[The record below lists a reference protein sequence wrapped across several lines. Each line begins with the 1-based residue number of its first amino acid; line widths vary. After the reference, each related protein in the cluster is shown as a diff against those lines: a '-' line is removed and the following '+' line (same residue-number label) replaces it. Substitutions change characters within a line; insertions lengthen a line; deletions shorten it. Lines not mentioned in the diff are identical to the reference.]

1 MHWINTI
8 AICMIA
14 TIALFPGYVLSSCC
28 FSISA
33 QPLQPSST
41 YYKADNNA
49 PPSYAITLSATSQFA
64 VNNPGGPVY
73 LALITFPGNYV
84 LSAIPNGCVSVSI
97 NTVNCTVS
105 AMNTLVADFASVIV
119 ADGTQPTLESVVVNG
134 EVCTTESSCPTYT
147 PTNPGSTATWSV
159 TPVPPATTSNPPS
172 NRPSRSTSSSSQSS
186 QSSHVSSSFYPSSS
200 SASPPSPTSDPSDT
214 PASEVMGFHNS
225 KIGLIVGLTLAF
237 ALLIFLASLYFLCRR
252 RQSPQTKPN
261 TGGSR
266 VSGRWGGAAAAA
278 ALFRIRLKGSK
289 LSLGRT
295 SLHGSPYMAATSE
308 KVVSNNE
315 DPFFQANAAL
325 AQSTSTI
332 SVTTASEK
340 STTAMGTG
348 TGFGMTLIDIPEAY
362 EPEDSP
368 SFSSS
373 SSEVNYF
380 QNEND
385 ELERNLD
392 AEFAEATIT
401 TTTELVDKDN
411 NNDNQQAPSS
421 SSTSRYPWFA
431 RAANK
436 SSQLHRAVSAAS
448 NRLLPLHSTDASR
461 RSSIEQQEQRLS
473 RTQTGRYII
482 PGPRFPKDGLSIKNN
497 SNSDCLPTRSASY
510 SMSLP
515 RPPKS
520 IHRASTRDTSSHG
533 QVFATI
539 RPEHHQQL
547 IHQQRLDQGLTPDQP
562 LPSYTYR
569 QLASGATPAGT
580 AANAAALSAALAQ
593 SGSSG
598 LFRSRSDSAGSAVDS
613 FVNPGPPPHPPT
625 RRTSRN
631 WKASGSG
638 NGSGSRKGYNQPIH
652 IRPPGPSFQP
662 NQQQAQAGSEGGS
675 GLYGYM

>member
-28 FSISA
+28 YSLST

-41 YYKADNNA
+41 YYKTDNNA
-49 PPSYAITLSATSQFA
+49 PPSYAISLSATSQFA

-105 AMNTLVADFASVIV
+105 AMNTLVADFARVIV

-134 EVCTTESSCPTYT
+134 EVCTAGSRCPTYT

-159 TPVPPATTSNPPS
+159 MPVPPATTSNPPS
-172 NRPSRSTSSSSQSS
+172 IQPSTSSSPSSPSS
-186 QSSHVSSSFYPSSS
+186 QPSHMSSSS
-200 SASPPSPTSDPSDT
+200 SASPPSSTPDPSDT
-214 PASEVMGFHNS
+214 SASKAMGFHYS

-237 ALLIFLASLYFLCRR
+237 ALLIFLASLFFLRRR

-261 TGGSR
+261 SGGSR

-295 SLHGSPYMAATSE
+295 SLHGSPYMASTSE
-308 KVVSNNE
+308 KVVSSYE
-315 DPFFQANAAL
+315 DPFFQANATL

-332 SVTTASEK
+332 SMTTVSEK
-340 STTAMGTG
+340 SAAAMGTG

-362 EPEDSP
+362 EPEDSL

-385 ELERNLD
+385 ELERDLD
-392 AEFAEATIT
+392 TEFAEATIT
-401 TTTELVDKDN
+401 TTTEHVNKDN
-411 NNDNQQAPSS
+411 NNDNQQDPSP
-421 SSTSRYPWFA
+421 SSTSRYPWIA
-431 RAANK
+431 RAASK

-448 NRLLPLHSTDASR
+448 SRLLPLHSTDATR
-461 RSSIEQQEQRLS
+461 RSSIEQQEQPLT
-473 RTQTGRYII
+473 RTHTGRSII
-482 PGPRFPKDGLSIKNN
+482 PGPRFPKDGLIFKNN
-497 SNSDCLPTRSASY
+497 TTAKSSRPSAQNTTNSL
-510 SMSLP
+510 
-515 RPPKS
+515 S
-520 IHRASTRDTSSHG
+520 INNAST
-533 QVFATI
+533 
-539 RPEHHQQL
+539 
-547 IHQQRLDQGLTPDQP
+547 
-562 LPSYTYR
+562 
-569 QLASGATPAGT
+569 
-580 AANAAALSAALAQ
+580 
-593 SGSSG
+593 
-598 LFRSRSDSAGSAVDS
+598 
-613 FVNPGPPPHPPT
+613 
-625 RRTSRN
+625 
-631 WKASGSG
+631 KA
-638 NGSGSRKGYNQPIH
+638 
-652 IRPPGPSFQP
+652 
-662 NQQQAQAGSEGGS
+662 
-675 GLYGYM
+675 

>member
-14 TIALFPGYVLSSCC
+14 TIALFPGYVLS
-28 FSISA
+28 
-33 QPLQPSST
+33 T
-41 YYKADNNA
+41 DNNA
-49 PPSYAITLSATSQFA
+49 PPSYAISLSATSQFA

-84 LSAIPNGCVSVSI
+84 LSAIPNGCISVSI

-105 AMNTLVADFASVIV
+105 AMNTLVTDFASVIV
-119 ADGTQPTLESVVVNG
+119 ADGTRPTLESVVVNG
-134 EVCTTESSCPTYT
+134 EVCTAASSCPTYT

-159 TPVPPATTSNPPS
+159 MPVPSVTTSNPPS
-172 NRPSRSTSSSSQSS
+172 IRPSTST
-186 QSSHVSSSFYPSSS
+186 S
-200 SASPPSPTSDPSDT
+200 SASPPPSTSDPSDT
-214 PASEVMGFHNS
+214 PASKATGFHSSN
-225 KIGLIVGLTLAF
+225 IGLIVGLTLAF
-237 ALLIFLASLYFLCRR
+237 ALLIFLASLYFLRRR
-252 RQSPQTKPN
+252 RQTPQTKPN
-261 TGGSR
+261 TDGSR

-278 ALFRIRLKGSK
+278 ALFRIRHKGSK

-295 SLHGSPYMAATSE
+295 SLHGSPYMASTSE
-308 KVVSNNE
+308 KVVSSNE

-332 SVTTASEK
+332 SVTTVSEK
-340 STTAMGTG
+340 SATAMGTG

-385 ELERNLD
+385 ELERDLD

-401 TTTELVDKDN
+401 TTTELVNKDN

-421 SSTSRYPWFA
+421 SSTSRYPWIA
-431 RAANK
+431 RAASK

-448 NRLLPLHSTDASR
+448 SRLLPLHSTDESR
-461 RSSIEQQEQRLS
+461 RPSIEQQEQPLA
-473 RTQTGRYII
+473 RTHTGRSII
-482 PGPRFPKDGLSIKNN
+482 PGPRFPKDGLTFKDN
-497 SNSDCLPTRSASY
+497 SNSDRLSTRSTSY
-510 SMSLP
+510 SMSIP

-520 IHRASTRDTSSHG
+520 IHRTSSRDTSSHG
-533 QVFATI
+533 QVFGTI

-562 LPSYTYR
+562 LPSYTYH
-569 QLASGATPAGT
+569 QLASGATSAGT
-580 AANAAALSAALAQ
+580 AANAAALSAAVTQ
-593 SGSSG
+593 GGSSG
-598 LFRSRSDSAGSAVDS
+598 LFRSRSDSAGSAEDS

-625 RRTSRN
+625 RRTSSS
-631 WKASGSG
+631 WQASASR
-638 NGSGSRKGYNQPIH
+638 NGSGSRRGYNQPIH

-662 NQQQAQAGSEGGS
+662 DQQQVQAGSEGGS